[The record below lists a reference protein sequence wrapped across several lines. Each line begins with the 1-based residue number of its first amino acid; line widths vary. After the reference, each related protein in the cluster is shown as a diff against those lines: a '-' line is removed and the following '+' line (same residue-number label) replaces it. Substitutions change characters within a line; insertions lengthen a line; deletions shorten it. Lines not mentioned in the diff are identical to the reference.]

1 MTHSLNKYFDKIYV
15 ISIKR
20 NSKRLNEFLIKYPDL
35 KVEVFQGIDG
45 KELFPKLEFVG
56 MFPKTFFNEN
66 NLSYNRCKIWNKGQL
81 GCAMSHLLLQ
91 RQIVKEKLNKVL
103 ILEDD
108 AYLIEDRI
116 AYFQSAILEL
126 PLNWELFYLGYN
138 PISRWSE
145 NKFIRTLLKIKHLI
159 KPTNTDGLSSRERNK
174 HFFSKSYSKN
184 LNIPGVYGGAHAYAL
199 SYEGVKK
206 ILNLDTPL
214 KYGFDTTLMFANF
227 HKLINSYSLKL
238 PLIVPNS
245 SFETSLIN

>member
-1 MTHSLNKYFDKIYV
+1 MTHSLNAFFDKIYV

-20 NSKRLNEFLIKYPDL
+20 NSDRLNEFLNKYSNL

-66 NLSYNRCKIWNKGQL
+66 KLSYDRCKIWNKGQL
-81 GCAMSHLLLQ
+81 GCAMSNLLVQ
-91 RQIVKEKLNKVL
+91 KQIVKEKLNKVL

-126 PLNWELFYLGYN
+126 PQNWELFYLGYN

-145 NKFIRTLLKIKHLI
+145 NKFTRSLLKIKHLV
-159 KPTNTDGLSSRERNK
+159 KPTNTHGLSSRVLNK
-174 HFFSKSYSKN
+174 QFFSKSYSKN
-184 LNIPGVYGGAHAYAL
+184 LNIPGVYGGTHAYAL
-199 SYEGVKK
+199 SYEGAKK
-206 ILNLDTPL
+206 IVDLDTPL
-214 KYGFDTTLMFANF
+214 KHGFDTTLMFANY
-227 HKLINSYSLKL
+227 HKLIKSYSLKKQ
-238 PLIVPNS
+238 LIIPNLIYPS
-245 SFETSLIN
+245 TLIN